1 MLMAAITLS
10 TEAWALRYE
19 YGHWQTMVF
28 TVLSLS
34 QLGHVLAVRSD
45 KEFLFRRGIFT
56 NIPLLSAVLLTFVL
70 QITVIYL
77 PAANAAFKTQ
87 PLTFYELLIS
97 IIASAVLFH
106 AVEFEKWIKSLKA
119 RNRLKINKMA

>member
-1 MLMAAITLS
+1 
-10 TEAWALRYE
+10 
-19 YGHWQTMVF
+19 MVF